1 MRRGTCPVNEAL
13 PYATFRLVGLYIA
26 ELKCSNA
33 DRETFTPHM
42 FVASSL
48 SRRVGARWLLIC
60 TLCLAVFTAL
70 SGCTRLH
77 EHLKPEMVYV
87 VAKQTYL
94 RDRVAA
100 VSNRVALVGNGEPL
114 EVVEHGRR
122 FLRTKTS
129 KGEVGWI
136 EDHMVIDQATHDQF
150 TALQQQHAHDSV
162 VATGVLRDDLYLH
175 VKPGRDTDRF
185 YLLPENEKLQLL
197 VRASVPKP
205 APPQGFLPPPHAVV
219 KEKKAYADGK
229 PAPDPPVPMEDWWL
243 VRDSRGQV
251 GWLLSRRLDV
261 DVPDEIGGYSEGQKI
276 VGAYVLTKVYDPE
289 SSLPGKLVPE
299 YVSVT
304 NAFKDGLPYDFD
316 QVRVF
321 TWNVK
326 KHRYETAYRQRN
338 IEGYLPITIGQNK
351 TAKGDLLPEFSVIV
365 ATRNAVT
372 VDPVTGAARPAQTTT
387 LTYQLESGMVKRVT
401 PTGVPGQTPISIK
414 PKAEEAH
421 AHHRSGKQKKA
432 GGG

>member
-1 MRRGTCPVNEAL
+1 MFAALSLLRRAG
-13 PYATFRLVGLYIA
+13 
-26 ELKCSNA
+26 S
-33 DRETFTPHM
+33 
-42 FVASSL
+42 
-48 SRRVGARWLLIC
+48 RWLYCSAIS
-60 TLCLAVFTAL
+60 VSFISAL
-70 SGCTRLH
+70 TGCTRLR

-100 VSNRVALVGNGEPL
+100 VSNRVALVSNGQPL

-122 FLRTKTS
+122 FLKTKTG

-136 EDHMVIDQATHDQF
+136 EDHMVIDQATYDQF
-150 TALQQQHAHDSV
+150 AALQQQHAHDPV

-175 VKPGRDTDRF
+175 VKPGRDTERF
-185 YLLPENEKLQLL
+185 YLLPENQKLQLL

-205 APPQGFLPPPHAVV
+205 EPPQGLITPAHAAA
-219 KEKKAYADGK
+219 KEKKTAVSTGQKTPAD
-229 PAPDPPVPMEDWWL
+229 PAVPMEDWWL
-243 VRDSRGQV
+243 VRDSHGQV

-289 SSLPGKLVPE
+289 SSLPNQLVPE

-338 IEGYLPITIGQNK
+338 IEGYLPVMISESKAGKGQ
-351 TAKGDLLPEFSVIV
+351 PIPQFSIIV
-365 ATRNAVT
+365 ATSEAVKI
-372 VDPVTGAARPAQTTT
+372 DPLTGAARPSETNT
-387 LTYQLESGMVKRVT
+387 LNYQLDAGMVKRAT
-401 PTGVPGQTPISIK
+401 SAGPPGAAPVSAK
-414 PKAEEAH
+414 PKSAEGH
-421 AHHRSGKQKKA
+421 SHRHRNKGKA

>member
-1 MRRGTCPVNEAL
+1 M
-13 PYATFRLVGLYIA
+13 
-26 ELKCSNA
+26 
-33 DRETFTPHM
+33 
-42 FVASSL
+42 
-48 SRRVGARWLLIC
+48 
-60 TLCLAVFTAL
+60 TAL
-70 SGCTRLH
+70 SGCTRLR

-100 VSNRVALVGNGEPL
+100 VSNRVALVSNGEPL

-136 EDHMVIDQATHDQF
+136 EDHMVIDQAAYDQF
-150 TALQQQHAHDSV
+150 VALAQQHAHDPV

-197 VRASVPKP
+197 IRASVPKP
-205 APPQGFLPPPHAVV
+205 APPQGFLAPSHPAAAGSA
-219 KEKKAYADGK
+219 KGKKAEGK
-229 PAPDPPVPMEDWWL
+229 AAPPGEPSVPMEDWWL
-243 VRDSRGQV
+243 VRDGKGQV
-251 GWLLSRRLDV
+251 GWMLSRRLDV
-261 DVPDEIGGYSEGQKI
+261 DVPDEIAGYSEGQKI
-276 VGAYVLTKVYDPE
+276 VGAYVLTKVYDPD
-289 SSLPGKLVPE
+289 SSLPEKLVPE

-304 NAFKDGLPYDFD
+304 NAYKDGLPYDFD

-338 IEGYLPITIGQNK
+338 LEG
-351 TAKGDLLPEFSVIV
+351 LLPVTISQSKNLQGQPVPVFSITVGASEEV
-365 ATRNAVT
+365 K
-372 VDPVTGAARPAQTTT
+372 VDPLTGAARPAQTDVIH
-387 LTYQLESGMVKRVT
+387 YQLESGMVKRVT
-401 PTGVPGQTPISIK
+401 PAGPPGAGPVPAN
-414 PKAEEAH
+414 PKTAVNH
-421 AHHRSGKQKKA
+421 AHHHRGKGKGT
-432 GGG
+432 GG

>member
-1 MRRGTCPVNEAL
+1 MSVALSLFRRAGLHFFACCAICVAL
-13 PYATFRLVGLYIA
+13 
-26 ELKCSNA
+26 
-33 DRETFTPHM
+33 M
-42 FVASSL
+42 
-48 SRRVGARWLLIC
+48 
-60 TLCLAVFTAL
+60 TAL
-70 SGCTRLH
+70 SGCTRLR
-77 EHLKPEMVYV
+77 EHAKPEMVYV

-100 VSNRVALVGNGEPL
+100 VSNRVALVSNGEPL

-122 FLRTKTS
+122 FLKTKTS

-136 EDHMVIDQATHDQF
+136 EDHMVIDQATYDQF
-150 TALQQQHAHDSV
+150 AALRQQHAHDPV
-162 VATGVLRDDLYLH
+162 VATAVLRDDLYLH
-175 VKPGRDTDRF
+175 VKPGRETDRF
-185 YLLPENEKLQLL
+185 YLLPENQKLQLL

-205 APPQGFLPPPHAVV
+205 EAPQGFLTPTHPAAGTT
-219 KEKKAYADGK
+219 KGRKAAK
-229 PAPDPPVPMEDWWL
+229 PGPDTPAMEDWWL
-243 VRDSRGQV
+243 VRDSSGQV
-251 GWLLSRRLDV
+251 GWLLARRMDV

-276 VGAYVLTKVYDPE
+276 VGAYVLTKVYDPD
-289 SSLPGKLVPE
+289 SSLPDKLVPE
-299 YVSVT
+299 YISVT
-304 NAFKDGLPYDFD
+304 NAYKDGLPYDFD

-351 TAKGDLLPEFSVIV
+351 TAKGDSLPEFSVIV
-365 ATRNAVT
+365 ATSDAVT
-372 VDPVTGAARPAQTTT
+372 VDPLTGAARPAQTAT

-421 AHHRSGKQKKA
+421 AHHHRGKEKKA
-432 GGG
+432 AGG

>member
-1 MRRGTCPVNEAL
+1 MTA
-13 PYATFRLVGLYIA
+13 
-26 ELKCSNA
+26 
-33 DRETFTPHM
+33 
-42 FVASSL
+42 
-48 SRRVGARWLLIC
+48 WLLLRR
-60 TLCLAVFTAL
+60 TGSRWPGCLALSIALCTAL
-70 SGCTRLH
+70 SGCTHLRD
-77 EHLKPEMVYV
+77 HLKPEMVYV

-100 VSNRVALVGNGEPL
+100 VSNRVALVSNGQPL

-136 EDHMVIDQATHDQF
+136 EDHMVIDQATYDQF
-150 TALQQQHAHDSV
+150 IALQQQHIHDPV

-185 YLLPENEKLQLL
+185 YLLPENQKLQLL

-205 APPQGFLPPPHAVV
+205 ELPQGLLTPPKAAA
-219 KEKKAYADGK
+219 KEKKPTKGAKATLPGE
-229 PAPDPPVPMEDWWL
+229 PPVPMEDWWL
-243 VRDSRGQV
+243 VRDSRNQV
-251 GWLLSRRLDV
+251 GWLLSRRMDV

-276 VGAYVLTKVYDPE
+276 VGAYVLTKVLDPE
-289 SSLPGKLVPE
+289 SSLPDKLVPE

-338 IEGYLPITIGQNK
+338 IEGYLPVTISQSKAPSGQPV
-351 TAKGDLLPEFSVIV
+351 PEFSFMV
-365 ATRNAVT
+365 ATSNAVR
-372 VDPVTGAARPAQTTT
+372 VDPLTGASRPAQTEI
-387 LTYQLESGMVKRVT
+387 LKYQIESGMVKRMT
-401 PTGVPGQTPISIK
+401 PSGPPGVSPVSAN
-414 PKAEEAH
+414 PKSAETH
-421 AHHRSGKQKKA
+421 SHHRSKGKKA
-432 GGG
+432 AGG